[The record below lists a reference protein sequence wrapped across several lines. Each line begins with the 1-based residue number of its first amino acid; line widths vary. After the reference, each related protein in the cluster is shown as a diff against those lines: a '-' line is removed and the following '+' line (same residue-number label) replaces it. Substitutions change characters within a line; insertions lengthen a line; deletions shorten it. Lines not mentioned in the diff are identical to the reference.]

1 MALRTRI
8 APDDCIQQYEEAAA
22 ERQEAGFLL
31 LATGS
36 ALGVEMLAFS
46 VEIVLKAAYFR
57 LIGYATARKI
67 EKTDLRD
74 AEVDIHSLGVSEP
87 SQGFHNLVFWAE
99 ALIAL
104 HKNGLSNRL
113 HGGRSYVAIPAQ
125 PLLAA
130 DEASLRRCAV
140 RLATNWDIGDRYK
153 SLEPHAS
160 KQDLEDVLDDAVAII
175 HLYEQGRV

>member
-1 MALRTRI
+1 MALRTQI
-8 APDDCIQQYEEAAA
+8 APDDCIQQYEQASG

-31 LATGS
+31 LTAGS

-46 VEIVLKAAYFR
+46 VEMALKAAYFR
-57 LIGYATARKI
+57 FIGYTPTRKI

-74 AEVDIHSLGVSEP
+74 AESDIHSLGVSEL
-87 SQGFHNLVFWAE
+87 SQGFHNLVFWSE

-104 HKNGLSNRL
+104 HQNGLSNRL
-113 HGGRSYVAIPAQ
+113 HSGRSYIAIPAQ
-125 PLLAA
+125 PLQAA
-130 DEASLRRCAV
+130 DETSLRRCAA

-160 KQDLEDVLDDAVAII
+160 KQDLEDMFDDSMMIT